1 MTISATAIFLS
12 ALLQTGIDDPNK
24 FNNFLVL
31 GYVVMWL
38 IGMVYVVSLAT
49 RQRNLQ
55 KDIRLMQH
63 LLEDEDEGNS

>member
-1 MTISATAIFLS
+1 MGSLSFLS
-12 ALLQTGIDDPNK
+12 ILFQGPIGNPMQ

-38 IGMVYVVSLAT
+38 IGVAYVVSLAM

-55 KDIRLMQH
+55 KDVALLKRL
-63 LLEDEDEGNS
+63 LREDEESVE

>member
-1 MTISATAIFLS
+1 MMISASVIFLS

-55 KDIRLMQH
+55 KDIQLMQH
-63 LLEDEDEGNS
+63 LLEEEDEGNS